1 MMWVLGTHQAGDGFR
16 GFCEFGVSGRS
27 AGGGGVT
34 DAVAKMVVKQCQR
47 DTLEGFGERVCL
59 GQDVDAVPLLFDHSA
74 DAAGLAFDALRGPEG
89 STTVLNAA
97 NEVAVAAFLAGRARF
112 TDIHRINA
120 ATVSSL
126 LPTAADAASLSDLL
140 ALDDR
145 ARRRA
150 QALVQEFAQ

>member
-47 DTLEGFGERVCL
+47 DALEGFGERVCL

-74 DAAGLAFDALRGPEG
+74 DAAGLAFDALQPLEVFVFIGD
-89 STTVLNAA
+89 
-97 NEVAVAAFLAGRARF
+97 VAVVGGAC
-112 TDIHRINA
+112 
-120 ATVSSL
+120 
-126 LPTAADAASLSDLL
+126 
-140 ALDDR
+140 
-145 ARRRA
+145 
-150 QALVQEFAQ
+150 